1 MTLRHNLTGETM
13 NTLLLILLQC
23 GAFLLIP
30 LGTFATGLWIVI
42 RFIGTNNRLSQ
53 ILVALLIGFSFF
65 EASTIGMLIDPR
77 GGWAKF
83 PEIIK
88 TSIVIGVIT
97 TLSVLVFA
105 PILRALMNMF
115 K

>member
-1 MTLRHNLTGETM
+1 MGETM
-13 NTLLLILLQC
+13 NTLLGILLQC

-30 LGTFATGLWIVI
+30 LVTFGVGLWLIV
-42 RFIGTNNRLSQ
+42 RFVGTEKRMSQ
-53 ILVALLIGFSFF
+53 ILVALLIGISFL

-77 GGWAKF
+77 GGWTKF

-88 TSIVIGVIT
+88 TSIVIGAIVTI
-97 TLSVLVFA
+97 SVLVFA
-105 PILRALMNMF
+105 PILRALMNLF